1 MHAGVVCKGAPSS
14 CDEHVSMADAFL
26 QFFFFKTFFKML
38 FVLCMILQKWRLKSS
53 MTNIGNNVR

>member
-26 QFFFFKTFFKML
+26 QFFFF
-38 FVLCMILQKWRLKSS
+38 
-53 MTNIGNNVR
+53 